1 VSDDTAEGPKHFF
14 DAKQFFNAMRK
25 NFAQI
30 LAQGK
35 GDPRLVDVL
44 AAQAGDN
51 YEKNAEIQSEGLPV
65 HACGK
70 GCETCCC
77 LQVAATAPEIFHA
90 AHFIRVTAQAFAAHG
105 VDLVERLRQSQS
117 AVSGKSDLERF
128 ISRAP
133 CPLIIGGACAIYA
146 ARPLA
151 CRGHVSFDRDA
162 CIAMAEGRDAEV
174 PASDVHKTVRALVQN
189 ALQAAMREAGL
200 AWGAF
205 EFLAAL
211 DRTLQDP
218 QCEAHW
224 REGEDVFADLQLGA
238 DQSTSLAES
247 FDALRDTDA
256 RHV

>member
-1 VSDDTAEGPKHFF
+1 MSDETAEGPG
-14 DAKQFFNAMRK
+14 QFFRAMRK
-25 NFAQI
+25 NFALI

-35 GDPRLVDVL
+35 GDPRLIDVL

-51 YEKNAEIQSEGLPV
+51 YERNAEIQSEGLPA

-90 AHFIRVTAQAFAAHG
+90 AHFIRLTAQAFAAHG
-105 VDLVERLRQSQS
+105 VDLAGRLAQNRSS
-117 AVSGKSDLERF
+117 VAGKSDLERF
-128 ISRAP
+128 ASRAP

-162 CIAMAEGRDAEV
+162 CIAIAEGRDAEA
-174 PASDVHKTVRALVQN
+174 PASEVHKTVRALVQN
-189 ALQAAMREAGL
+189 ALQAAMRDAGL
-200 AWGAF
+200 AWGAY

-211 DRTLQDP
+211 DRALQDP
-218 QCEAHW
+218 QCEAGW
-224 REGEDVFADLQLGA
+224 KAGADVFADLQLA
-238 DQSTSLAES
+238 AEQSASLAES
-247 FDALRDTDA
+247 FDAVVDTDV

>member
-1 VSDDTAEGPKHFF
+1 MSQETAKGETAEGP
-14 DAKQFFNAMRK
+14 KQFFNAMRN

-30 LAQGK
+30 LAQGR
-35 GDPRLVDVL
+35 GDPRLIDVL

-51 YEKNAEIQSEGLPV
+51 YEKNAEIQSEGLPA

-90 AHFIRVTAQAFAAHG
+90 AHFIRLTAQAFAAHG
-105 VDLVERLRQSQS
+105 VDLAQRLRQSQ
-117 AVSGKSDLERF
+117 AMVAGKSDLERF

-162 CIAMAEGRDAEV
+162 CVAAARGATPKSPRPKSTRPYAPSCRTRCRRRCATRASPGAPMNSLLRSTSCCRTRNARRNGGRARMSSPTCNSARSSRPRWRRV
-174 PASDVHKTVRALVQN
+174 LTPCATR
-189 ALQAAMREAGL
+189 
-200 AWGAF
+200 
-205 EFLAAL
+205 
-211 DRTLQDP
+211 DRT
-218 QCEAHW
+218 
-224 REGEDVFADLQLGA
+224 
-238 DQSTSLAES
+238 T
-247 FDALRDTDA
+247 
-256 RHV
+256 